1 MNTTKENK
9 ISSNNDRSMDML
21 DIVSTNLYKFNN
33 MFD

>member
-9 ISSNNDRSMDML
+9 VSGNTDRSMDML
-21 DIVSTNLYKFNN
+21 DMVLTNLYKFNN